1 MICKKC
7 GVELKRQRRNWL
19 MRFFVFTKLFECP
32 TCYTSYLWFY
42 GFLLKRLF
50 LFTIVSIFA
59 AEAVIM
65 FTISKFTSFTL
76 STQAI
81 IDSLILICV
90 VIPILYFFLA
100 KPLRLNIVARKKLEK
115 EVETLS
121 ISDKLT
127 GFYNRRGFFVLGED
141 QLKLAEREKREKVLF
156 CAGLD
161 FLKYINYNLGYQIG
175 DNILIETAGIIR
187 KSFYESDIIAR
198 IGGDEFAIL
207 ADGMHE
213 DGIQRLVS
221 RLKTNLDAY
230 NAKAGKTCEISLSI
244 GIKRYNPES
253 PCSIDKLLSDADELM
268 YEEKNL
274 KGKILV

>member
-1 MICKKC
+1 
-7 GVELKRQRRNWL
+7 
-19 MRFFVFTKLFECP
+19 
-32 TCYTSYLWFY
+32 
-42 GFLLKRLF
+42 
-50 LFTIVSIFA
+50 
-59 AEAVIM
+59 M
-65 FTISKFTSFTL
+65 FTISKFTSFPL

-100 KPLRLNIVARKKLEK
+100 KPLRLNIVARKNLEK

-127 GFYNRRGFFVLGED
+127 GFYNRREFFVLGAD

-175 DNILIETAGIIR
+175 DNVLIETAGIIR
-187 KSFYESDIIAR
+187 KSFDKSDIIAR

-213 DGIQRLVS
+213 DNIQRLIR

-274 KGKILV
+274 KGKMLV